1 MGIAPNF
8 IFPDQGDVVQC
19 HTKFPVHP
27 GRLSVVS
34 VNTSPGLFGRGF
46 FCGRQ
51 YLTHRVIGGPVRREP
66 GYHSQGAALYP
77 SFRRPALKN
86 LPPHATQFPVD
97 AASTGAP
104 CANEWECWI

>member
-1 MGIAPNF
+1 MGVTPNF

-46 FCGRQ
+46 FGRQ

-66 GYHSQGAALYP
+66 GRDQGTALYP
-77 SFRRPALKN
+77 SFRLSPALKI
-86 LPPHATQFPVD
+86 LPTHAKQFPAD
-97 AASTGAP
+97 ATPTGAP
-104 CANEWECWI
+104 CANEWECWT